1 MSRIPEVEAVDHSEY
16 LMDHV
21 PVSTLPG
28 EKMSPTKARTMKDYE
43 NQITDL
49 KKENFNLKLRIY
61 FMEERMQQKFD
72 DSSEDIYKTN
82 IELKVEVESLKRDLQ
97 EKQALLVTASKA
109 VESLAGNGSGEI
121 RRVKELAVKEVEQL
135 KDFFGKKIERLEEEL
150 KAAQDEVEKM
160 AAIAEQ
166 EKVRNMDMEKRLLA
180 FSISAPFG
188 SLPSQD
194 MQKRLEE
201 KERVIEQLS
210 ISLQNK
216 DAVIEQLQSNRTP
229 LQDSCDTSAVE
240 KMENDLSA
248 ALRKKDEELEALR
261 NELGKGKVRLE
272 KEMESFVERQNEV
285 AKLLEVTQQLTEEL
299 SGARGIIHSQKKRLE
314 EVDEETKALSGR
326 LEEQENNLASERKN
340 TLKRDKTIQG
350 LSLALKEK
358 DKEIEELYHQ
368 IEDRDEALAKAREAA
383 RKAQMQ
389 KYQGVEEH
397 QNLLTEKEAELVELL
412 AEHHAKVAENQKL
425 QRALGRRE
433 QELSDLQQAK
443 EQLEGELEDLQQ
455 QKNKGDKAINDL
467 QNQLKKLKG
476 EVAEKERALD
486 QQYQALLSES
496 KQKAQ
501 SLELTIKR
509 LTSSLSEKD
518 QLLQEYMNMTKDS
531 DEDRS
536 RSPDGRD
543 AMLAKLR
550 ERLKEKEKA
559 LEEAIDEKFAAID
572 EKDNEVRQ
580 LHLSLREKERDLERL
595 SNLLSHNEETI
606 NSLDSIIK
614 EKDGELQHLAN
625 TLKNHQR
632 VKQELEENWAR
643 ALREKDA
650 IISQLQQSLASKTK
664 DLEEMAETLLS
675 QTRSNARDLAEQLT
689 QRLKVTEAMLAE
701 AIKDKERL
709 VSENKNVVEELL
721 ATIGSKDQ
729 LFKESAEHYN
739 RSLSERNLEI
749 QELRRQLS
757 EEKHKLSNAE
767 KQSSAVTQE
776 TYLEMAELKVQLT
789 EKDTIIN
796 KLVESGQERD
806 KFLAQ
811 LKLKETS
818 GPQVLELKQTI
829 EVLQE
834 RLEETEAE
842 LAKTNEGST
851 GKIPV
856 IKKTAVALKKE
867 LAQKTET
874 LNKALKKENDLRI
887 ELAELRSTLTDLE
900 NRIEAQ
906 AAHIES
912 LTTTLEVKDEII
924 LDLHERLGKQME
936 GKVLEPEAQRA
947 DPREGRQIPG
957 IPQRERTI
965 IGGNSQQEAF
975 PTLQAVLSEHEE
987 LNKALKAEQ
996 QLYSSLVRSVKEPDS
1011 AQRLHNLQMELAAVQ
1026 LLRQQLEEGIRGNE
1040 ELREDLEKEL
1050 HQAKRGEGTEGP
1062 AILVDPKEMEAM
1074 RHQLED
1080 AQRWN
1085 ASLQARLGEIQGRG
1099 GGVGG
1104 TNDTAD
1110 TISFI
1115 GDQTSYMSICVGE
1128 GEEFDNL
1135 SMPELRR
1142 KVSELFNYIKELQA
1156 INAELQKRT
1165 SLAENP
1171 AMASTE
1177 KGKQDI
1183 LTLSSENKQLEKKLE
1198 EAVKTNKDLHDQLNR
1213 ESQRAAQKKG
1223 KCQLRHQS
1231 VQVSPE
1237 KEESFPVDNRT
1248 EQEGCSGKCENSE
1261 TAAHS
1266 TVNGSE
1272 KSELV
1277 LEGSNALE
1285 SISQTQANGNT
1296 DNLVSDGKQQDQERE
1311 MALLRSLLRESR
1323 TSSVLQLR
1331 DELLGLRAEN
1341 ANLRGLLK
1349 EEKSAESKESSDG
1362 AGDGESI
1369 KDLQKVIERL
1379 RAEVKSSRKIIKL
1392 LKEQLELNSSMD
1404 GETSFNPE
1412 LIVSMAREIE
1422 RLKTEYEASKKRAED
1437 LETTLAELEA
1447 QQQKASEQ
1455 NENHSGLTNMSAGT
1469 FPNQS
1474 TIRQAR
1480 HAASGSM
1487 IGSKSRLPV
1496 PIKPSKSTV
1505 NSKITHPQMDSSLLE
1520 EKSQV
1525 CKQTDQHPIT
1535 SDSPRSTPADQN
1547 ADRTT
1552 EKQDEDLLQQ
1562 IAKLQDEL
1570 QEKKQL
1576 ITELEQK
1583 LQSAKPTTLTSPGI
1597 HGNLREVAQLQNV
1610 LREKDK
1616 LNKDLEEKL
1625 HQAEETILSLNTYMS
1640 NDVPV
1645 GNHNTDV
1652 KLHHLIYE
1660 LQTALQEK
1668 DQLNKQLKE
1677 CLHAAESTITSL
1689 TATDSEG
1696 KARDVEFHQQLEE
1709 LQKAL
1714 QVKEQQ
1720 LQQYLCS
1727 PDSNVA
1733 SHTET
1738 SLGDKSR
1745 DKGMPDAKLHKQ
1757 VEELQLHDKEL
1768 LNKSLEEPLC
1778 TVESTIVTFT
1788 TTNLDDRAKEIGV
1801 PDAQLQQQ
1809 VVRLQEMLQEK
1820 NKQYEQ
1826 LQENMH
1832 LLASSSSSATHQN
1845 DSEDLHKRI
1854 SDLQK
1859 TIWEKDQANSELQER
1874 LCAMELAFG
1883 QWNADRTI
1891 AGENL
1896 GTDLHTQV
1904 GHLQNA
1910 LEEQKQ
1916 LNKELKEQWSA
1927 AESNM
1932 VPSDKHASVQRQAD
1946 KLQKTLKEQLQAQKA
1961 LEEKLKTAETTISR
1975 LRTKSKARG
1984 ASHHAGSSLEQDD
1997 KEIQVDLQDFGYETS
2012 GKSENEVDRE
2022 ENGSPDHDN
2031 QLKQH
2036 ASESSIPSL
2045 VKQIHGNFFSME
2057 NLETNSTTSYPSS
2070 PTLSSPKAS
2079 MKSLHIYDDYGLTD
2093 DAEQLRQQV
2102 MELKVQLENYQKV
2115 VHHLQSLLRRNSLS
2129 SDLLTVGSD
2138 SHHTIT
2144 RELQEAQDGD
2154 HEELQ
2159 KDSQQLSSGVFSREN
2174 SQNQSLPL
2182 SQDEEEKQMLKDQIT
2197 NLNIELDKEKM
2208 FNKNLADQLQ
2218 QIQLRTRAA
2227 SPGRFDSLVQSQARE
2242 LSHLRQQIK
2251 ESRSLGALQRHQ
2263 LQDLGKAFEEL
2274 LQASEVD
2281 YYVGEVFREQLD
2293 KSLTVLEKLEDRLEN
2308 GDAYGDNEEGALLEL
2323 AQRQSLSLL
2332 LASPD
2337 SLQREITYLQKQLK
2351 SERQELQKQ
2360 LKVLA
2365 RQNQNLADATKEQL
2379 DLLTREVQDKN
2390 LTIQRLQQQ
2399 IRSQS
2404 LELSSSHPSSDSDAS
2419 DRISPRTRNSR
2430 ERLRPEH
2437 KCSQTSKESFG
2448 PPDRVQKV
2456 FSPRASNTDIS
2467 AEIKVPN
2474 GVHTEEAT
2482 YPPSGLVRKS
2492 SVAGDDVGK
2501 QSFSQPVLNP
2511 EEPEIQTD
2519 SALAQSKHLQELQRE
2534 NILLLDKLKSSEQ
2547 LNDTLRSELDLHRS
2561 ILADREEAGR
2571 EKELSPTALDK
2582 TATSHLE
2589 KESQPEGRN
2598 EAPGLMNADL
2608 LAEHLQEIR
2617 SLRRR
2622 LEESIKTNDRLR
2634 EQLERKLAEVERDPA
2649 STNIFIH
2656 GTEEQGQLEKE
2667 IRFLWGQNQALK
2679 EQLNLGSRDKQKENE
2694 KLRESLAKRNAK
2706 LEYLRNEYELM
2717 QKDNSSLRSRLGHT
2731 VEENNRFKDTLL
2743 LNRDKINGLQ
2753 CEVNALQQQL
2763 ADSQHLLKSLHVE
2776 LQVYEQLK
2784 ADRDKNTVSDAA
2796 VGQTPDTPVHSPGS
2810 LDLSE
2815 LLSEIRHLRIQLER
2829 SIQTNNALRQK
2840 LEEQLL
2846 RGPSKAE
2853 GSPSTI
2859 NINYLLSGEHRHST
2873 LSNSGDNAAKS
2884 PTNDNCE
2891 HFPHPSFHG
2900 SAKSGRTPT
2909 GKDVS
2914 NVLQEINKRM
2924 KSDLDCASQC
2934 SSSSADSASPTPSR
2948 LVPGHRL
2955 WANKNGRHVLGLI
2968 EDYNALRKQISEGK
2982 MLTHGMDK
2990 HLQECFHALSQQASE
3005 SKVLDQRFL
3014 KGFSTNVNTMQQI
3027 LEEASRL
3034 LKLLWR
3040 ISLPTNTPV
3049 NSSQSHQGEMLK
3061 NEITRLRCKLSQ
3073 QERLLT
3079 GTVKRLHTTNQLKEG
3094 MEKVIISQLSLTHGV
3109 LKKARGN
3116 LEIHPMEEV
3125 PVHGN

>member
-1 MSRIPEVEAVDHSEY
+1 
-16 LMDHV
+16 
-21 PVSTLPG
+21 
-28 EKMSPTKARTMKDYE
+28 
-43 NQITDL
+43 QITDL

-82 IELKVEVESLKRDLQ
+82 IELKVEVESLKHDLQ

-109 VESLAGNGSGEI
+109 VESLAGNGSGEL
-121 RRVKELAVKEVEQL
+121 RRVKEQAVKEVEQL

-194 MQKRLEE
+194 MQKHLEE

-240 KMENDLSA
+240 KMGNDLSA

-261 NELGKGKVRLE
+261 NELGKGKLRLE
-272 KEMESFVERQNEV
+272 KEMQSFVERQNEV
-285 AKLLEVTQQLTEEL
+285 SKLLEVTQQLTEEL

-383 RKAQMQ
+383 HKAQMQ

-397 QNLLTEKEAELVELL
+397 QNLLTEKEAELTELL

-518 QLLQEYMNMTKDS
+518 QLLQEYMNMAKDA
-531 DEDRS
+531 DQDRS

-572 EKDNEVRQ
+572 EKDNEIRQ
-580 LHLSLREKERDLERL
+580 LHLSLREKERDIERL

-606 NSLDSIIK
+606 NSFDGLIK

-664 DLEEMAETLLS
+664 DLEEMAETLLR

-757 EEKHKLSNAE
+757 EEKHKLLNAE

-776 TYLEMAELKVQLT
+776 KYLEMAELKVQLT

-856 IKKTAVALKKE
+856 IKKTTVALKKE
-867 LAQKTET
+867 LAQKTEA

-924 LDLHERLGKQME
+924 LDLHERLDKPME

-965 IGGNSQQEAF
+965 IGGNSQKEAF

-996 QLYSSLVRSVKEPDS
+996 QLYSNLVRSVKEPDS

-1248 EQEGCSGKCENSE
+1248 EQEGCSGKSESSE

-1285 SISQTQANGNT
+1285 SISQIHANGNT

-1331 DELLGLRAEN
+1331 DELLGLQAEN

-1379 RAEVKSSRKIIKL
+1379 RVEVKSSRKVIKL

-1412 LIVSMAREIE
+1412 LIVSMAKEIE
-1422 RLKTEYEASKKRAED
+1422 RLKTEYEASRKRTED
-1437 LETTLAELEA
+1437 LETTLAKLEA

-1455 NENHSGLTNMSAGT
+1455 SVNHSGLPNISAGT

-1474 TIRQAR
+1474 TIRRAR
-1480 HAASGSM
+1480 HAASGSK

-1505 NSKITHPQMDSSLLE
+1505 NSKITVNLSTDLDVHPQMDSSLLE

-1535 SDSPRSTPADQN
+1535 SDSPRSTSADQN
-1547 ADRTT
+1547 ADGAT
-1552 EKQDEDLLQQ
+1552 EKQYEDLLQQ

-1610 LREKDK
+1610 IREKDK
-1616 LNKDLEEKL
+1616 LNKNLEEKL

-1645 GNHNTDV
+1645 GNHNTDA

-1720 LQQYLCS
+1720 LQQYLCA
-1727 PDSNVA
+1727 PDSNIA

-1738 SLGDKSR
+1738 SL
-1745 DKGMPDAKLHKQ
+1745 
-1757 VEELQLHDKEL
+1757 
-1768 LNKSLEEPLC
+1768 
-1778 TVESTIVTFT
+1778 
-1788 TTNLDDRAKEIGV
+1788 
-1801 PDAQLQQQ
+1801 
-1809 VVRLQEMLQEK
+1809 
-1820 NKQYEQ
+1820 
-1826 LQENMH
+1826 
-1832 LLASSSSSATHQN
+1832 
-1845 DSEDLHKRI
+1845 
-1854 SDLQK
+1854 
-1859 TIWEKDQANSELQER
+1859 ELQER

-1904 GHLQNA
+1904 EHLQNA

-1916 LNKELKEQWSA
+1916 LNKELKEQWST

-1932 VPSDKHASVQRQAD
+1932 VPAEKHASVQRQAD
-1946 KLQKTLKEQLQAQKA
+1946 KLQKALKEQLQAQKA
-1961 LEEKLKTAETTISR
+1961 LEEKLITAETTISR

-1984 ASHHAGSSLEQDD
+1984 ASHQAGSSLEQDD
-1997 KEIQVDLQDFGYETS
+1997 KEIQVDLQDFGYETL
-2012 GKSENEVDRE
+2012 DRE

-2174 SQNQSLPL
+2174 SQNQSFPL
-2182 SQDEEEKQMLKDQIT
+2182 NQDEEEKQMLKDQIA

-2323 AQRQSLSLL
+2323 AQRQSPSLL

-2430 ERLRPEH
+2430 ERLRAEH

-2456 FSPRASNTDIS
+2456 FSPRASNTDIAEMDLYEGKAMS
-2467 AEIKVPN
+2467 NFISRGRWKKIFKAMKGEIKAEIKVPN

-2492 SVAGDDVGK
+2492 SVAGDEVGK

-2534 NILLLDKLKSSEQ
+2534 NTLLLDKLKSSEQ

-2571 EKELSPTALDK
+2571 ERELSPTALDN
-2582 TATSHLE
+2582 TATSHPE
-2589 KESQPEGRN
+2589 KESRTEGKN

-2634 EQLERKLAEVERDPA
+2634 EQLERKLAEVERDPGS

-2717 QKDNSSLRSRLGHT
+2717 QKDNSSLRSRLGYT
-2731 VEENNRFKDTLL
+2731 VEENKRFKDTLL
-2743 LNRDKINGLQ
+2743 LNRDEINGLQ

-2784 ADRDKNTVSDAA
+2784 AARDKNTDAA
-2796 VGQTPDTPVHSPGS
+2796 VGQTPDTPVQSPGP

-2873 LSNSGDNAAKS
+2873 LSNSGVFFCVLDNAAKS

-3005 SKVLDQRFL
+3005 SKV
-3014 KGFSTNVNTMQQI
+3014 GP
-3027 LEEASRL
+3027 
-3034 LKLLWR
+3034 LWP
-3040 ISLPTNTPV
+3040 S
-3049 NSSQSHQGEMLK
+3049 
-3061 NEITRLRCKLSQ
+3061 
-3073 QERLLT
+3073 T
-3079 GTVKRLHTTNQLKEG
+3079 GTSFYLHPCTDE
-3094 MEKVIISQLSLTHGV
+3094 
-3109 LKKARGN
+3109 R
-3116 LEIHPMEEV
+3116 EILHV
-3125 PVHGN
+3125 RQHN

>member
-1 MSRIPEVEAVDHSEY
+1 MDSVVGEDPTLPLDFNASTNMSRIPEVEAVDHSEY

-21 PVSTLPG
+21 PVSTLLG
-28 EKMSPTKARTMKDYE
+28 EKMSPTKARTMKEYE

-166 EKVRNMDMEKRLLA
+166 EKVQNMDMEKRLLA
-180 FSISAPFG
+180 FSISAPLG

-767 KQSSAVTQE
+767 KQSSAVTHE

-1050 HQAKRGEGTEGP
+1050 HQAKRGEDFGSN
-1062 AILVDPKEMEAM
+1062 PKEMEAM

-1142 KVSELFNYIKELQA
+1142 KIKELQA

-1183 LTLSSENKQLEKKLE
+1183 LTLSSENK
-1198 EAVKTNKDLHDQLNR
+1198 
-1213 ESQRAAQKKG
+1213 
-1223 KCQLRHQS
+1223 LRHQS

-1248 EQEGCSGKCENSE
+1248 EQEGCSRKCENSE

-1285 SISQTQANGNT
+1285 SISQT
-1296 DNLVSDGKQQDQERE
+1296 QDQERE

-1362 AGDGESI
+1362 AGDGETI

-1474 TIRQAR
+1474 TIRRAR
-1480 HAASGSM
+1480 HAASGSK

-1696 KARDVEFHQQLEE
+1696 KQLEE
-1709 LQKAL
+1709 LQKDL

-1932 VPSDKHASVQRQAD
+1932 VPADKHASVQRQAD

-2012 GKSENEVDRE
+2012 GKSENEVDRLCFV
-2022 ENGSPDHDN
+2022 DHDN

-2070 PTLSSPKAS
+2070 PTLSSPKAN
-2079 MKSLHIYDDYGLTD
+2079 

-2138 SHHTIT
+2138 SHH
-2144 RELQEAQDGD
+2144 
-2154 HEELQ
+2154 
-2159 KDSQQLSSGVFSREN
+2159 
-2174 SQNQSLPL
+2174 
-2182 SQDEEEKQMLKDQIT
+2182 QDEEEKQMLKDQIT

-2208 FNKNLADQLQ
+2208 FNKND
-2218 QIQLRTRAA
+2218 
-2227 SPGRFDSLVQSQARE
+2227 SPGCAHRFDSLVQSQARE

-2323 AQRQSLSLL
+2323 AQR
-2332 LASPD
+2332 
-2337 SLQREITYLQKQLK
+2337 
-2351 SERQELQKQ
+2351 
-2360 LKVLA
+2360 
-2365 RQNQNLADATKEQL
+2365 
-2379 DLLTREVQDKN
+2379 LTREVQDKN

-2437 KCSQTSKESFG
+2437 KCSQTSK
-2448 PPDRVQKV
+2448 VCHNY
-2456 FSPRASNTDIS
+2456 PRASNTDIS
-2467 AEIKVPN
+2467 GRDN
-2474 GVHTEEAT
+2474 GLFYGNSSAMT
-2482 YPPSGLVRKS
+2482 Y
-2492 SVAGDDVGK
+2492 
-2501 QSFSQPVLNP
+2501 
-2511 EEPEIQTD
+2511 

-2571 EKELSPTALDK
+2571 ERELSPTALDK
-2582 TATSHLE
+2582 TATSH
-2589 KESQPEGRN
+2589 
-2598 EAPGLMNADL
+2598 L

-2717 QKDNSSLRSRLGHT
+2717 QKDNSSLRSRL
-2731 VEENNRFKDTLL
+2731 VQ
-2743 LNRDKINGLQ
+2743 LQ

-2784 ADRDKNTVSDAA
+2784 ADRDKNTVQNGES
-2796 VGQTPDTPVHSPGS
+2796 QINPGP

-2859 NINYLLSGEHRHST
+2859 NINYLLS
-2873 LSNSGDNAAKS
+2873 
-2884 PTNDNCE
+2884 
-2891 HFPHPSFHG
+2891 
-2900 SAKSGRTPT
+2900 
-2909 GKDVS
+2909 
-2914 NVLQEINKRM
+2914 EINKRM

-3005 SKVLDQRFL
+3005 SK
-3014 KGFSTNVNTMQQI
+3014 GFSTNVNTMQQI

-3061 NEITRLRCKLSQ
+3061 NEITRLRSKLSQ

-3116 LEIHPMEEV
+3116 LESLYSNV
-3125 PVHGN
+3125 S